1 MRNNYK
7 LSNGKIAYF
16 SMLLLASVALY
27 GPQFALA
34 ADKPPPA
41 DLQPLEEI
49 PPPPMV
55 DDGKITEEPK
65 ITIVKK
71 KNGDTVEEYRS
82 AGQLYMMKVT
92 PAHGVPYY
100 MHREDQEGGWIN
112 DGPTQ
117 PLVIPKWTI
126 FRF

>member
-1 MRNNYK
+1 MLKNSHHF
-7 LSNGKIAYF
+7 SNQFGVQI
-16 SMLLLASVALY
+16 LLLLVL
-27 GPQFALA
+27 GVVLLPQVALA
-34 ADKPPPA
+34 ADKAPPA
-41 DLQPLEEI
+41 DLQPLEDI
-49 PPPPMV
+49 PPPPIA

-71 KNGDTVEEYRS
+71 KNGDTVEEYRV

-100 MHREDQEGGWIN
+100 MHREDQDGGWIN

-117 PLVIPKWTI
+117 PLSIPKWTI

>member
-1 MRNNYK
+1 MRKNSHHLDNK
-7 LSNGKIAYF
+7 FGQHL
-16 SMLLLASVALY
+16 MLLLALVVMQL
-27 GPQFALA
+27 PHVALA
-34 ADKPPPA
+34 ADKALPA
-41 DLQPLEEI
+41 DLQPLEDI
-49 PPPPMV
+49 PPPPIA
-55 DDGKITEEPK
+55 DDGNLTEEPK

-71 KNGDTVEEYRS
+71 KNGDTVEEYRI
-82 AGQLYMMKVT
+82 GGNLYMMKVT

-117 PLVIPKWTI
+117 PLSIPKWTI